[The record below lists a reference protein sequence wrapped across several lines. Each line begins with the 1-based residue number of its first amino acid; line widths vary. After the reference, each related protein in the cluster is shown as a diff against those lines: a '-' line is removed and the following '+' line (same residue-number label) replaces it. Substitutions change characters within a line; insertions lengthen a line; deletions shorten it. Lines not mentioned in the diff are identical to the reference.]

1 MYKLRITLWIVGSL
15 LIGGAGIYGCAS
27 SQQPL
32 PPATV
37 QTVPTVTPKPAAM
50 HEWILIDL
58 PAGASQ
64 LEYGAEVYRLVCQD
78 CHGNRGQ
85 GLTDEWRATWAPAD
99 QNCWQSKCHAANHP
113 PEGFVLPMAPAVAGP
128 AMTSRF
134 ATALELHDFIQKEM
148 PWYRPG
154 SLTEKDGWAVAAHIL
169 QLNHIEPGLML
180 SAQSAA
186 QVALH

>member
-15 LIGGAGIYGCAS
+15 LIGGAGLYGCAS
-27 SQQPL
+27 PQQPL

-37 QTVPTVTPKPAAM
+37 QTVSTVTPTSAAAPM

-113 PEGFVLPMAPAVAGP
+113 PEGFRAAHGAGSDR
-128 AMTSRF
+128 ARHDI
-134 ATALELHDFIQKEM
+134 ALCK
-148 PWYRPG
+148 RPG
-154 SLTEKDGWAVAAHIL
+154 VA
-169 QLNHIEPGLML
+169 
-180 SAQSAA
+180 
-186 QVALH
+186 